1 MLKQMLLLGSIL
13 VLQIG
18 AALAQKTVTAL
29 KTEDKPGIEDI
40 TGYHSTQDK
49 TNNLEL
55 RVVEVDTSVDV
66 ARNPVVLFLVITDNG
81 PGNDAQTHVWRL
93 PMEVSEV
100 TGLSAAKSLLK
111 ISAVVDDVMDQKTGR
126 FPTRKETINVSYSMA
141 QGKLSDRIAVAASS
155 P

>member
-1 MLKQMLLLGSIL
+1 MLLLCSIL
-13 VLQIG
+13 VLQID
-18 AALAQKTVTAL
+18 AALAQKAVTAL
-29 KTEDKPGIEDI
+29 KTEDKPGVEDI

-55 RVVEVDTSVDV
+55 RVLEADTSVDV

-81 PGNDAQTHVWRL
+81 PGNDAQTHVWRV

-100 TGLSAAKSLLK
+100 TGLAAAKSALK
-111 ISAVVDDVMDQKTGR
+111 ISVVVDDVMDQKTGR
-126 FPTRKETINVSYSMA
+126 FPTRKETITVTYSMA
-141 QGKLSDRIAVAASS
+141 KGKLSNRITVAASL

>member
-1 MLKQMLLLGSIL
+1 
-13 VLQIG
+13 
-18 AALAQKTVTAL
+18 L

-49 TNNLEL
+49 ANNLEL
-55 RVVEVDTSVDV
+55 RVLEADMSVDV

-81 PGNDAQTHVWRL
+81 PGNDAQTHIWRV
-93 PMEVSEV
+93 PVEVSEV
-100 TGLSAAKSLLK
+100 TGLSASKSALK

-126 FPTRKETINVSYSMA
+126 FPTRKETINVTYSMA
-141 QGKLSDRIAVAASS
+141 KGELSDRIAVAASS